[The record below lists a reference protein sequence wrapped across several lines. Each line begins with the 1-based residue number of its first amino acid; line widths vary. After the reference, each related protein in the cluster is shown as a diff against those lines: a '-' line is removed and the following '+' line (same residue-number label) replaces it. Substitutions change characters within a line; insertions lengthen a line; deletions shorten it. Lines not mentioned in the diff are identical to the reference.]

1 MSRPVALITG
11 ATSGIGRAIAEQL
24 SSTHHLL
31 IGGRDSTRLSDT
43 LGALESAEPFAV
55 ELTDAAA
62 VAQACAGIEHLD
74 VLVHSAGVASLG
86 PIAEASAEEWQR
98 VLSVNVTAAAVLTA
112 ALLPALRASA
122 GTVVFINSGAGLH
135 ASPQWGVYAASK
147 FALTALADALRAEE
161 SGRVRVISA
170 HPGRVATPMQAEI
183 NAWEGRPYRA
193 EHYLSPTDVATAVVS
208 AIRLPQQATVTTL
221 RITPSSSSPPRPI
234 AIGGG
239 APTSHDTATNPDGCG
254 SGHE

>member
-24 SSTHHLL
+24 SGTHHLL
-31 IGGRDSTRLSDT
+31 VGGRDAARLSET
-43 LGALESAEPFAV
+43 VAALESAEPFAV
-55 ELTDAAA
+55 ELTDEAA
-62 VAQACAGIEHLD
+62 VRRACAPIDDLD
-74 VLVHSAGVASLG
+74 LLVHSAGVASLG

-98 VLSVNVTAAAVLTA
+98 VLSVNVTAPAVLTA
-112 ALLPALRASA
+112 ALLPALRAA
-122 GTVVFINSGAGLH
+122 GGTVVFINSGAGLH

-161 SGRVRVISA
+161 AGRVRVISA

-193 EHYLSPTDVATAVVS
+193 ERYLSPTDVATTVVS
-208 AIRLPQQATVTTL
+208 AINLPAQATVTTV
-221 RITPSSSSPPRPI
+221 RITPS
-234 AIGGG
+234 A
-239 APTSHDTATNPDGCG
+239 
-254 SGHE
+254 